1 MFDSLPK
8 RVGSLSPEEKTDEDS
23 EDVIGERVTVAV
35 IDYDATG
42 YEENHNEIYFED
54 DEGNLIKSAIL
65 SPQKDRML
73 ASALQ
78 KPHVPKDTSKEKLWQ
93 MYNDYCKKVVATD
106 NKRIKQREIQKV
118 FDKFL
123 AEAF

>member
-1 MFDSLPK
+1 M
-8 RVGSLSPEEKTDEDS
+8 
-23 EDVIGERVTVAV
+23 IGERVTVAV

-65 SPQKDRML
+65 TPQKDRML
-73 ASALQ
+73 ASALN
-78 KPHVPKDTSKEKLWQ
+78 KPQVPKGTNKEKLWE
-93 MYNDYCKKVVATD
+93 MYNEYCKKVVSKG
-106 NKRIKQREIQKV
+106 NKRINQREIQKV

>member
-1 MFDSLPK
+1 MSHQRVIYHLPEQNSDDDSDDL
-8 RVGSLSPEEKTDEDS
+8 
-23 EDVIGERVTVAV
+23 IYERITVAV

-42 YEENHNEIYFED
+42 YEENHDEIYFED
-54 DEGNLIKSAIL
+54 DDGNLIKSAIL

-73 ASALQ
+73 ASALE
-78 KPHVPKDTSKEKLWQ
+78 KPQVPKGTKREKLWE
-93 MYNDYCKKVVATD
+93 MYNEYCKKVVATD
-106 NKRIKQREIQKV
+106 NKRIKQKEIQKF